1 MKDTANFYTTRDEKI
16 IRENAEEENSLNKM
30 VPWLFKWF
38 SCSRAG
44 HLSEFLRLLMMALVN
59 LLPESNSQ
67 LISSSVSGVKSHQS
81 KLTRRA
87 GDIETFLSQLQHVGH
102 HDGQSSQWEVS
113 WNVRLDLTQ
122 PVDDVKECDLWTNLF
137 SRSHNNKLRY
147 LASALHYYIYFWQS
161 NTFSPVLSKNNCRK
175 VFSLH
180 WYSVEE
186 LADLGEAALRRNCST
201 STHFLTC

>member
-1 MKDTANFYTTRDEKI
+1 MPHTCVKCCK
-16 IRENAEEENSLNKM
+16 
-30 VPWLFKWF
+30 V
-38 SCSRAG
+38 CAG
-44 HLSEFLRLLMMALVN
+44 PGTLITDSKLLMMALVN

-122 PVDDVKECDLWTNLF
+122 PVDDVKECDL
-137 SRSHNNKLRY
+137 
-147 LASALHYYIYFWQS
+147 
-161 NTFSPVLSKNNCRK
+161 
-175 VFSLH
+175 
-180 WYSVEE
+180 
-186 LADLGEAALRRNCST
+186 
-201 STHFLTC
+201 